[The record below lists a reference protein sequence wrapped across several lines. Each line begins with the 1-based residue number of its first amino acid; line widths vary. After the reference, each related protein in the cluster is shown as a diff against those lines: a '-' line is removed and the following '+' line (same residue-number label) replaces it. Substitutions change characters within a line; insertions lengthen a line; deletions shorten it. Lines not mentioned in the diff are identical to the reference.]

1 MFLGYLIAKGI
12 LLGSPIGDSQGIKS
26 YNSDVSI
33 LPVKLQHKTV
43 KLNRSVS
50 VPAMMNNANVV

>member
-12 LLGSPIGDSQGIKS
+12 LLGTPIGDSQGIKPHTT
-26 YNSDVSI
+26 DSI
-33 LPVKLQHKTV
+33 LPVKFQRKTV

-50 VPAMMNNANVV
+50 VPSMMNDKV